1 MSNTDIWKGPE
12 EIAACLRGLGT
23 HLTELLA
30 RRGIERPL
38 IIGIHT
44 GGVRVAERLH
54 REIGLAEPLGHL
66 DISYYRDDF
75 TSKGNH
81 PQVRPSHLPVPVEGR
96 HLILVDDV
104 LQTGRTIRA
113 ALNVLFD
120 YGRPASV
127 ILVTL
132 VERDGRELPIA
143 ADLAGFHA
151 DLAPGQ
157 QIKLVAV
164 PDEPSIPPVM
174 SRDGPYPGAAR
185 SERRDL
191 GGKLAAPRA
200 DADLILVIGD
210 LPGSPKNRS
219 GAASGT
225 SGASHLGSAA

>member
-1 MSNTDIWKGPE
+1 VSNTDIWKGPA
-12 EIAACLRGLGT
+12 EIAACLRRLGT
-23 HLTELLA
+23 ELAGLLA
-30 RRGIERPL
+30 RRGVDRPL
-38 IIGIHT
+38 LIGIHT

-127 ILVTL
+127 ILVAL

-157 QIKLVAV
+157 QIKLVAA
-164 PDEPSIPPVM
+164 
-174 SRDGPYPGAAR
+174 GA
-185 SERRDL
+185 E
-191 GGKLAAPRA
+191 
-200 DADLILVIGD
+200 ADLTLVVGD
-210 LPGSPKNRS
+210 LPGPPKNRS
-219 GAASGT
+219 GAVPGASG
-225 SGASHLGSAA
+225 ALDQGSAA